1 MAGALPDGRYAGMPF
16 GEGGLSPYQGTDTQG
31 PTGSMRSAAKW
42 DYTSMLNCIYN
53 QRYHP
58 TALASD
64 EDITKF
70 ATLIRTYLNN
80 MGPEGFGAQHVQC
93 NVVSS
98 ETLKA
103 AQENPEDYRDLT
115 IRVAGYT
122 AYFTEIAKDL
132 QDDLIA
138 RTEFQEVNC

>member
-1 MAGALPDGRYAGMPF
+1 MPF
-16 GEGGLSPYQGTDTQG
+16 GEGGLSPYQGTDTHG

-42 DYTSMLNCIYN
+42 DYVSMLNSVYN